1 MAELARKKHLPEAFL
16 TELGLSDNAQGIGI
30 TYRLSDGTTGCRQR
44 LRVGMSAKDGF
55 RWLDLPQV
63 IQSLQGPCRSTSNR
77 LDPSQVPAGSFQNK
91 QIKPLIVPYGLWR
104 LKTYAEKYIILVEG
118 ETDSITLWFHR
129 FPALGLPGA
138 TTAKTIKPDYLV
150 NFETIY
156 IWQEPDKA
164 GQEFVSGLNKRLF
177 EIGWPGVAKVV
188 SVEGYKDPSEIH
200 IADAKEFKKKIRYA
214 LALARPLP
222 AYIPPAPK
230 PKPLLNKN
238 YGGKLTAEKVK
249 IASEYPLEKLVEAH
263 NGYIICP
270 FHGDTRPSMW
280 VKNGF
285 GWCFSC
291 GEKMNS
297 IVYLRKVKGMKFDE
311 AVNYLVGAK

>member
-1 MAELARKKHLPEAFL
+1 MLVVDSMTVLELAKKKNLPLNFL
-16 TELGLSDNAQGIGI
+16 TELGISDGAHGIGI
-30 TYRLSDGTTGCRQR
+30 TYRLADGTTDCRQR
-44 LRVGMSAKDGF
+44 VRISMSAKDGF
-55 RWLDLPQV
+55 RWITPLNTAKPQ
-63 IQSLQGPCRSTSNR
+63 
-77 LDPSQVPAGSFQNK
+77 
-91 QIKPLIVPYGLWR
+91 IVPYGLWR
-104 LKTYAEKYIILVEG
+104 LKTYAEKYVILVEG
-118 ETDSITLWFHR
+118 ESDCWTFWFHG

-164 GQEFVSGLNKRLF
+164 GQEFVSGLSKRF
-177 EIGWPGVAKVV
+177 YEIGWPGVAKVV
-188 SVEGYKDPSEIH
+188 SVEGFKDPSEIH
-200 IADAKEFKKKIRYA
+200 IADEKEFKKKMRYA
-214 LALARPLP
+214 LALARPLEK
-222 AYIPPAPK
+222 YIPPAPK

-238 YGGKLTAEKVK
+238 YGGKVTAEKVK

-297 IVYLRKVKGMKFDE
+297 IVYLRKVNGMKFDE